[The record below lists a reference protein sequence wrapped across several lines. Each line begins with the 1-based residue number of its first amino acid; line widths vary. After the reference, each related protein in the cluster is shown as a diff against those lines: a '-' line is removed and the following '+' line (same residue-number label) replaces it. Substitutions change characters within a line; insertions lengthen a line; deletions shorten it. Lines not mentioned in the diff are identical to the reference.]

1 MIAIQNNQDSVESK
15 VVFVSCWRVDESPAW
30 APVFLKLFFLRMQGV
45 LVDHND
51 QELNK
56 PAKDMGIMAGFLLG
70 NRSMG
75 VDCFLSLYGQ
85 V

>member
-1 MIAIQNNQDSVESK
+1 MD
-15 VVFVSCWRVDESPAW
+15 
-30 APVFLKLFFLRMQGV
+30 FFLRMQGV

-75 VDCFLSLYGQ
+75 VDCFFKFVWASIGRDAS
-85 V
+85 